1 MAAQPSV
8 STSAHITRVLVE
20 PGPII
25 IALATIA
32 GSVFLSPLLA
42 IPGAAAWVI
51 TVMAMAGRRARRQRE
66 AAIDASGLPPSI
78 QADLRGVNSALDAL
92 GRALARVPEEQ
103 RVLFASVEAEARE
116 VRAAVM
122 RMAQAAGALHEY
134 LAAHRADDL
143 QGRIEA
149 QRQRL
154 AATTDPVARVPIQ
167 AEIARAE
174 ERLARRQDMRA
185 TLERYRAALRELQGS
200 AEELADR
207 VVNLSAGGVS
217 ALYEEFDAEAPI
229 RRIAELRASV
239 AALEEVLGTEQ
250 TQEN

>member
-1 MAAQPSV
+1 MVIHLLGLQRDPAHEAEGGIEIGD
-8 STSAHITRVLVE
+8 SAHE
-20 PGPII
+20 
-25 IALATIA
+25 
-32 GSVFLSPLLA
+32 
-42 IPGAAAWVI
+42 
-51 TVMAMAGRRARRQRE
+51 
-66 AAIDASGLPPSI
+66 GL
-78 QADLRGVNSALDAL
+78 
-92 GRALARVPEEQ
+92 
-103 RVLFASVEAEARE
+103 
-116 VRAAVM
+116 
-122 RMAQAAGALHEY
+122 
-134 LAAHRADDL
+134 
-143 QGRIEA
+143 RIEA